1 MAKKK
6 KKARA
11 HIPTPEEVQRRR
23 NIMSDEEWER
33 RELNE
38 RNLKI
43 RNAKNTRFMF
53 VRYGAS
59 AMAFINL
66 YWAALIVFGGFTP
79 AIAVP
84 VAQMAGFVVVVL
96 ECVRILHKQSDFLKA
111 TFYIAC
117 ASMIVDL
124 IVVGV
129 TLLLGKDV
137 FFPFFSTGTVG
148 VAFVLVCLAVK
159 LVIVRKVLRVRDG
172 HDKAYDRYIE
182 LLSE

>member
-6 KKARA
+6 KKARR
-11 HIPTPEEVQRRR
+11 HVPTPEEVQRRR

-33 RELNE
+33 REENE
-38 RNLKI
+38 RKLKL

-53 VRYGAS
+53 VRYASS
-59 AMAFINL
+59 AMVFINL
-66 YWAALIVFGGFTP
+66 YWAALIVISGFTW

-84 VAQMAGFVVVVL
+84 AIQMLGFIVAVL
-96 ECVRILHKQSDFLKA
+96 ECVQILHRNSDYLKK

-117 ASMIVDL
+117 ASIAIDL
-124 IVVGV
+124 AVVGV
-129 TLLLGKDV
+129 TFLLGKDI
-137 FFPFFSTGTVG
+137 FFPFFATGTVG
-148 VAFVLVCLAVK
+148 AAVVLVCLAVK